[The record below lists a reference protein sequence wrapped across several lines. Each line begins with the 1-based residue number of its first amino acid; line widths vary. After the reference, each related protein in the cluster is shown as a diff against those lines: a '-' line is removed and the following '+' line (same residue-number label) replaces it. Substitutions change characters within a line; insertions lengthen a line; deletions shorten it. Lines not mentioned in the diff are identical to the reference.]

1 MKYYYAQGELNI
13 LCTASIFEAISKFNG
28 LLDLNN
34 SCHSIKFSQKVY
46 KSNMMWDTYKLDF
59 GSSNDLCIS
68 RTMGVKPVPAANMTR
83 F

>member
-1 MKYYYAQGELNI
+1 MKYYYAQGKLNT
-13 LCTASIFEAISKFNG
+13 LCTASIFEAMSKSNG

-34 SCHSIKFSQKVY
+34 SVRHSQIQYDVG
-46 KSNMMWDTYKLDF
+46 TYKLDF

>member
-1 MKYYYAQGELNI
+1 M
-13 LCTASIFEAISKFNG
+13 S
-28 LLDLNN
+28 LDKIQSESLQ
-34 SCHSIKFSQKVY
+34 IQY
-46 KSNMMWDTYKLDF
+46 DAGTYKLDF